1 MRYVPE
7 LRLSRRRKEHMKM
20 QMWLVERGASNFDK
34 HPDPT
39 SIEASKS
46 WKPKGQYSLSLQV
59 TLYGC

>member
-1 MRYVPE
+1 
-7 LRLSRRRKEHMKM
+7 MKM